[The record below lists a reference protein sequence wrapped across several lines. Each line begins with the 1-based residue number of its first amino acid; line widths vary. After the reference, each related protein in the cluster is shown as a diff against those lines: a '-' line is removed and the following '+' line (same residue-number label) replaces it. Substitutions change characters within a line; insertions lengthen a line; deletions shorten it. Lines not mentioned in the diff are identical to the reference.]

1 MNAPSLAARMRAGET
16 VFGTMISESFSPGIC
31 RVVKSAGFDF
41 IIIDTEHSFAGIET
55 CAWMIRAGRDIG
67 LGVIIRAP
75 AFEGQW
81 LNRYL
86 DLGAHGLLIPRVED
100 GETCRRIVETIKYP
114 PEGVRGLATSAGHS
128 DYAPPPT
135 PELVAWANENLV
147 LAVQIE
153 TQKGLDNRQE
163 ILSVPGVDAL
173 FIGPNDLS
181 LSMGYPGGLDHP
193 AVLQAMDDICATAKE
208 CGVAPGMHVFDL
220 PGAKRWLA
228 AGAKFLAYSS
238 DLAFIRKSGSDALAE
253 LKG

>member
-1 MNAPSLAARMRAGET
+1 MSAPSLAARMRAGET
-16 VFGTMISESFSPGIC
+16 VFGTMIAESFSPGIC
-31 RVVKSAGFDF
+31 RVVKAAGFDF
-41 IIIDTEHSFAGIET
+41 IIVDTEHSLAGVET
-55 CAWMIRAGRDIG
+55 CAWIIRAGRDIG
-67 LGVIIRAP
+67 LDVIIRAP

-86 DLGAHGLLIPRVED
+86 DLGANGLLIPRIED
-100 GETCRRIVETIKYP
+100 GDTCRAIVDTIKYP
-114 PEGVRGLATSAGHS
+114 PVGIRGLGTVAGHS
-128 DYAPPPT
+128 DYDPPPT
-135 PELVAWANENLV
+135 PELVTWANENLL

-193 AVLQAMDDICATAKE
+193 AVLKAMDDIVATSKE
-208 CGVAPGMHVFDL
+208 CGVAPGMHVFDM
-220 PGAKRWLA
+220 PGAKKWLA

-238 DLAFIRKSGSDALAE
+238 DLAFIYSGGRDALAE
-253 LKG
+253 LKS